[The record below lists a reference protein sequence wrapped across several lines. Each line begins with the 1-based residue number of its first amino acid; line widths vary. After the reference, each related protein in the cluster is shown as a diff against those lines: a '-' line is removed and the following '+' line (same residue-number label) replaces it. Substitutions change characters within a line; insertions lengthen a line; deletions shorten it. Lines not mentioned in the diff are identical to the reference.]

1 MLSWL
6 CPQPAPF
13 DCLGAKR
20 GLSLGIPS
28 KVHPGCGCTE
38 NFTVGRPQTQAG
50 RGTWERRAVCVP
62 PSQAEATLAGEPA
75 GVFILVAQLLFTV
88 VLLLFTVTQLRP
100 ALCDPMDCSTPGFPV
115 LHCLLGF
122 AQTHVRWVSDTIPP
136 SHPLL
141 HTSPAAFNLSQ
152 NQGLLQ

>member
-1 MLSWL
+1 M
-6 CPQPAPF
+6 
-13 DCLGAKR
+13 
-20 GLSLGIPS
+20 
-28 KVHPGCGCTE
+28 
-38 NFTVGRPQTQAG
+38 
-50 RGTWERRAVCVP
+50 P

-122 AQTHVRWVSDTIPP
+122 AQVHV
-136 SHPLL
+136 H
-141 HTSPAAFNLSQ
+141 
-152 NQGLLQ
+152 

>member
-75 GVFILVAQLLFTV
+75 GMFILVAQLLFTV
-88 VLLLFTVTQLRP
+88 VLLLFTVTQLCP

-136 SHPLL
+136 SHPLS